1 MLKMQK
7 TGAETLLACLKNEG
21 VKYIFGN
28 PGTTEVAILDALVET
43 PEIEYIL
50 TLHESVAV
58 AMADGYAR
66 AGGGVGFVNVH
77 TALGLSNAVG
87 GLCGAH
93 VDGIPLVLTIAN
105 KDSRILG
112 RGVFSEVDDICA
124 MTRQFTKWSWQVLR
138 PENIAE
144 DITRAVKIATTPP
157 TGPVF
162 LSFPE
167 DFLALKMNIIIP
179 PSQRFNYQPRLC
191 PNPED
196 IKKAVKL
203 LLAAKKPVMIAGNEI
218 AKTEALPQAVEVAEL
233 LGIPVL
239 AEGRQSLAYLNFP
252 NDHPLYRGGFE
263 TQSELIQTAD
273 LILGVGCEIYVQT
286 AYSENDAVLQK
297 VKTIHL
303 HSNPAIIGKRYPVK
317 VPMLSDAKEG
327 LAGLISQIK
336 ASASAQR
343 ISFFQERFN
352 QMKTDWAEKETIRT
366 KEVESI
372 RDKTPIRVAQLV
384 REIQG
389 TADHDAIIVDDAI
402 RSSRPLLKHYKFTQP
417 GTYFRSPA
425 GYLGWGLPAALGTK
439 LALPQRQ
446 VIAYVGDGG
455 FIMSNQALWTAARY
469 RIPVTIIVCNNRQY
483 KAVKDGAIRFKGKAL
498 EKNHFIGSNID
509 NPTPDLAQLAESFGV
524 AGHTIKKPS
533 QIKSVLKK
541 ALKSGKPAVLDV
553 WIEQ

>member
-1 MLKMQK
+1 MQK
-7 TGAETLLACLKNEG
+7 TGAEILLACLKNEG
-21 VKYIFGN
+21 IKYIFGN

-50 TLHESVAV
+50 ALHESVAI

-77 TALGLSNAVG
+77 TALGLSNAIG
-87 GLCGAH
+87 GLYGAH
-93 VDGIPLVLTIAN
+93 IDGIPLVLTIAN

-112 RGVFSEVDDICA
+112 RGVFSEVDDITA

-144 DITRAVKIATTPP
+144 DITRAFKIATTPP

-162 LSFPE
+162 LSIPE
-167 DFLALKMNIIIP
+167 DFLALKMDIKIP
-179 PSQRFNYQPRLC
+179 PSQRFGSQPRMD
-191 PNPED
+191 PNTED

-203 LLAAKKPVMIAGNEI
+203 LLNAKKPVMIAGNEI
-218 AKTEALPQAVEVAEL
+218 AKTDALPQAIELAEL

-252 NDHPLYRGGFE
+252 LDHPLYRGGFE
-263 TQSELIQTAD
+263 AQSAYIQTAD

-286 AYSENDAVLQK
+286 AYSKDDAVLQK
-297 VKTIHL
+297 IKTIHL
-303 HSNPAIIGKRYPVK
+303 HSNPEIIGKLYPVE
-317 VPMLSDAKEG
+317 VPILSDAKEG
-327 LAGLISQIK
+327 LASLISQIK
-336 ASASAQR
+336 ASASTQR
-343 ISFFQERFN
+343 ISSFRERFN
-352 QMKTDWAEKETIRT
+352 QMKTDWAEKEVIRA
-366 KEVESI
+366 KEVKSNWG
-372 RDKTPIRVAQLV
+372 KTPIQVARLV
-384 REIQG
+384 REIQD
-389 TADHDAIIVDDAI
+389 TADPDAIIIDDAI
-402 RSSRPLLKHYKFTQP
+402 RSSRPLLKHYKFNQP
-417 GTYFRSPA
+417 GTYYRSPA
-425 GYLGWGLPAALGTK
+425 GYLGWGLPAALGAK

-469 RIPVTIIVCNNRQY
+469 QIPVTIIVCNNRQY
-483 KAVKDGAIRFKGKAL
+483 RAVRDGAIRFKGKAV
-498 EKNHFIGSNID
+498 EKNHFIGSSID

-524 AGHTIKKPS
+524 AGYTIKNPS
-533 QIKSVLKK
+533 QIKTVLKK
-541 ALKSGKPAVLDV
+541 ALKSGKPSVLDV

>member
-1 MLKMQK
+1 MQK
-7 TGAETLLACLKNEG
+7 TGAEILLASLKNEG

-77 TALGLSNAVG
+77 TALGLSNAIG

-93 VDGIPLVLTIAN
+93 IDGIPMVLTIAN

-138 PENIAE
+138 PENIAD
-144 DITRAVKIATTPP
+144 DITRAFKITTTPP

-162 LSFPE
+162 LSIPE
-167 DFLALKMNIIIP
+167 DFLALKMNAKIP
-179 PSQRFNYQPRLC
+179 PSQRFDSQPRLC

-196 IKKAVKL
+196 IKKAIKL

-218 AKTEALPQAVEVAEL
+218 AQTDALPQAVELAEL

-239 AEGRQSLAYLNFP
+239 AEGRQSMAYLNFP
-252 NDHPLYRGGFE
+252 LDHPLYRGGFE
-263 TQSELIQTAD
+263 AQSATIKTAD
-273 LILGVGCEIYVQT
+273 LILGVGCEIFVQT

-297 VKTIHL
+297 IKTVHM
-303 HSNPAIIGKRYPVK
+303 HSNPAVIGKLYPVEA
-317 VPMLSDAKEG
+317 PILSDAKEG
-327 LAGLISQIK
+327 LAILISQIK

-343 ISFFQERFN
+343 IAVFRERFN
-352 QMKTDWAEKETIRT
+352 QMKTDWAKREAIRV

-372 RDKTPIRVAQLV
+372 WGKTPIRVAQLV
-384 REIQG
+384 REIQDA
-389 TADHDAIIVDDAI
+389 ADPDAIIVDDTI
-402 RSSRPLLKHYKFTQP
+402 RSSRPLLKHYQFKHP

-425 GYLGWGLPAALGTK
+425 GYLGWGLPAALGVK
-439 LALPQRQ
+439 LALPRRQ
-446 VIAYVGDGG
+446 VIAFVGDGG
-455 FIMSNQALWTAARY
+455 FIMTNPALWTAARY
-469 RIPVTIIVCNNRQY
+469 KIPVITIVCNNRQY

-498 EKNHFIGSNID
+498 EKNLFIGSNID
-509 NPTPDLAQLAESFGV
+509 NPVPDLAQMAESFGV
-524 AGHTIKKPS
+524 AGYTVKKPS
-533 QIKSVLKK
+533 QIKTALKK
-541 ALKSGKPAVLDV
+541 ALNSGKPSVLDV